1 MGGIRRL
8 LFICAMALAWTT
20 AAAAQTYPTKP
31 VRIIVPFPAGQA
43 TDILA
48 RVIGEQLAKTLGQPV
63 VIENKPG
70 AGGTIGATLAAKS
83 EPDGH
88 TLLMVTI
95 STHGIGP
102 NLYAKLPY
110 DPLRDF
116 APISN
121 VGLTPQTL
129 MASKKTDMTS
139 LKDVIA
145 KAKAGEV
152 DFGSSGNGSASHLAA
167 EMLKAT
173 AGLKLRHIPY
183 KGNADAFVALAR
195 GDIAVLFD
203 AIPGALPQIT
213 GGEVKG
219 IAIASLTRSPF
230 LPDLP
235 TLAEQG
241 LPGFEAVGWIGLAAP
256 AGTPEPILSRLNAE
270 VRKILDEPA
279 VQERLKSLAFV
290 SAGGTRE
297 EFTTFIAAEIAK
309 WGKVTKDA
317 GIKIE

>member
-1 MGGIRRL
+1 GIRRL

-88 TLLMVTI
+88 TPLRAT
-95 STHGIGP
+95 TPPHGIGP
-102 NLYAKLPY
+102 TLYAKLPY

-116 APISN
+116 ARISS

-173 AGLKLRHIPY
+173 AGLQLRHIPF
-183 KGNADAFVALAR
+183 KGNSDAFVALAR

-203 AIPGALPQIT
+203 AIPGALPQVT
-213 GGEVKG
+213 GGGGRG
-219 IAIASLTRSPF
+219 I
-230 LPDLP
+230 
-235 TLAEQG
+235 
-241 LPGFEAVGWIGLAAP
+241 
-256 AGTPEPILSRLNAE
+256 
-270 VRKILDEPA
+270 
-279 VQERLKSLAFV
+279 
-290 SAGGTRE
+290 
-297 EFTTFIAAEIAK
+297 
-309 WGKVTKDA
+309 
-317 GIKIE
+317 